1 MLKKI
6 WVIFT
11 RDLKVNL
18 RDFMSLYILAFPIL
32 AGIVIQLL
40 APSVNDTTISLAVLE
55 SDGAERI
62 AYLEQFAFVETFPDV
77 AAVQQRL
84 QARDHIVAILPEDDG
99 TFILTQ
105 GNEPEYIVEF
115 ARMLNTFAGL
125 GLAPEDTNVTMET
138 FGRTEPPLKKALVN
152 IAIIMISVLGGMM
165 IALNIVEEKMDNT
178 ISAISVAPI
187 SRPAFILGK
196 SLMGMALAIYGSV
209 AILLIT
215 GYSDVNIGQMVVAI
229 ASIAV
234 ISIIVGFAQG
244 LYAEDQMDA
253 AASVKLLFMPVIA
266 SVAAAELLSESL
278 QFLVYWI
285 PFYWTYRGNDA
296 ILSYSASW
304 EQILLYSGIV
314 LVLCAVVYV
323 ALSRRIQARLAAV

>member
-1 MLKKI
+1 
-6 WVIFT
+6 
-11 RDLKVNL
+11 
-18 RDFMSLYILAFPIL
+18 
-32 AGIVIQLL
+32 
-40 APSVNDTTISLAVLE
+40 
-55 SDGAERI
+55 
-62 AYLEQFAFVETFPDV
+62 
-77 AAVQQRL
+77 
-84 QARDHIVAILPEDDG
+84 
-99 TFILTQ
+99 
-105 GNEPEYIVEF
+105 
-115 ARMLNTFAGL
+115 
-125 GLAPEDTNVTMET
+125 
-138 FGRTEPPLKKALVN
+138 
-152 IAIIMISVLGGMM
+152 M